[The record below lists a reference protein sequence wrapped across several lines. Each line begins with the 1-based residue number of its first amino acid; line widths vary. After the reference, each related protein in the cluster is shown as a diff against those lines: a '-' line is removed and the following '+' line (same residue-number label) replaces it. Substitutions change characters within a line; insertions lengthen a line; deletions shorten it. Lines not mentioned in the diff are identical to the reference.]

1 MFAVIFV
8 TVLSS
13 VVQVYSYSE
22 QASNILLSGIC
33 SPYLA
38 RIQYFL
44 LRIIIDFDC
53 IRPQQPVTTV
63 YEDNFVWKD
72 DSHMSNNRT
81 LILSLLQNVTDYLSR
96 IHMKVHFGDNHL
108 STDLNSQLLFT
119 QDDCYMVN
127 MDDCNQAQPN
137 RIFQIHP
144 PIYGFSLLYNRMRAY
159 IQQLN
164 HMDADLLNETIEEL
178 RFIQSSIRYDISQGM
193 DSLMNTLTDIGT
205 MQISQSQAILIV
217 ITIIFNLIIILILV
231 IVTIP
236 WAMHFKQ
243 ISDYTHT
250 LLSLVPLE
258 ALDNDVSFLPSMNT
272 NNQEIDDL
280 RKKILHFT
288 NDLIESINQPHNFGN
303 QVGDAINDLIQI
315 CVHTFESEEKQI
327 NMLKN
332 NKSKF
337 DKHIIDHKLI
347 LHRLLFLQE
356 QLKELILDESQLER
370 TSNVFK
376 RTMAY
381 VMNIGGSA
389 KLLNKIE
396 AMKFII
402 SRTVANVFNNHFIE
416 MDPEFSEEI
425 GLIVRGKMDQ
435 DQEIKEDN
443 SEQNEQQQ
451 Q

>member
-13 VVQVYSYSE
+13 AVQVYSYSE

-53 IRPQQPVTTV
+53 IRPQQPVNTV

-96 IHMKVHFGDNHL
+96 IHMKVHFGDNLYTTTNDMMIDQIKAKSL

-258 ALDNDVSFLPSMNT
+258 ALDND
-272 NNQEIDDL
+272 
-280 RKKILHFT
+280 
-288 NDLIESINQPHNFGN
+288 PHNFGN

-443 SEQNEQQQ
+443 NEQLEQNY
-451 Q
+451 